1 MIRFVILLFLCLMA
15 IPSDAQ
21 MRPRCDEFTPFPF
34 TFAQNLQLS
43 YISKI
48 TDPATGNGTLTV
60 QLTYSGLGWVGL
72 GWSLNARM
80 IPGDA
85 VIGNPTEVRKWDM
98 FSYSFD
104 LSGLAPFAAVN
115 QTLTDTSFVQN
126 RTHSVLRFTKILL
139 EPGHVPINGTGRNFF
154 LWAYG
159 ANNLIGLHQG
169 RGVRTTTLI
178 PCDDTTPA
186 PTFVAETFAPTTSTP
201 SLTPSASSMPSDVA
215 SNMPSTSEPSA
226 SPSSN
231 VTTVNCSEFQTS
243 INIDDSLSMDYV
255 VNVDAN
261 SSVNEGYLRARL
273 TYRGRAWVALGVAPF
288 GSLLMVPADAV
299 IGMPGSSVAH
309 NPGKYVMND
318 RNVPGVQ
325 LFPDNMQ
332 TLANTTL
339 FQNDTHTIM
348 EFTKRLVEP
357 NEQPLDGNGTN
368 HFLWAYGTGN
378 NFIFHAA
385 WGAIILDLRP
395 CSETD
400 GGTGEII
407 IIETETF
414 QELWAAHGLLATL
427 AWGVVSP
434 LAIGAS
440 MLRAYLPPGKLW
452 LQAHFY
458 LNMAVL
464 VLTAISFFIA
474 VAAQQRGTP
483 DGESPNHFQGLAH
496 ASVGLVVF
504 IFCLLQVL
512 GGIYRAPAP
521 GKKEDGTPED
531 KEPIRVIWE
540 LGHKLVGA
548 GLLGMAWWQVQDG
561 LGLYSERYTG
571 TDFLPAFWAV
581 AIVLSIVILALYIY
595 DKNCRTKA
603 EPVVVTKE
611 AGIEKGVD
619 DNDEAEDVDGK
630 EGGNGAAAGAA
641 EDDADVK

>member
-1 MIRFVILLFLCLMA
+1 MA
-15 IPSDAQ
+15 LPSRAQ
-21 MRPRCDEFTPFPF
+21 VRPRCDEFTPFPS

-80 IPGDA
+80 IPGNA

-98 FSYSFD
+98 FSYAFD
-104 LSGLAPFAAVN
+104 LSGLAPFAAAN

-126 RTHSVLRFTKILL
+126 STHSVLRFTKILL

-159 ANNLIGLHQG
+159 ANNIIGFHQG

-186 PTFVAETFAPTTSTP
+186 PAFVAAPTTSTP
-201 SLTPSASSMPSDVA
+201 SLTPGMPSDVA

-226 SPSSN
+226 APSAN
-231 VTTVNCSEFQTS
+231 VATVNCSEFQSS
-243 INIDDSLSMDYV
+243 IDIDDSLSMDYV

-400 GGTGEII
+400 SGAGRVT

-414 QELWAAHGLLATL
+414 QELWAAHGVLATL

-452 LQAHFY
+452 LRAHFY
-458 LNMAVL
+458 LNTAVL

-483 DGESPNHFQGLAH
+483 DGESPNHFQGLTH
-496 ASVGLVVF
+496 TSVGLVIF

-531 KEPIRVIWE
+531 KLPIRIFWE

-561 LGLYSERYTG
+561 LGLYAERHAE
-571 TDFLPAFWAV
+571 TDFTLAFWAV
-581 AIVLSIVILALYIY
+581 VIVLSVVILALYIY
-595 DKNCRTKA
+595 DKVFRTKA
-603 EPVVVTKE
+603 EPAVAKKE
-611 AGIEKGVD
+611 AGIVGDKEEVQEGEKEEV
-619 DNDEAEDVDGK
+619 ASAV
-630 EGGNGAAAGAA
+630 
-641 EDDADVK
+641 EDDGDK